1 MLNRN
6 VISTAELSVI
16 LTFSQHTEVGCSVFY
31 PDRKQSELTVATV
44 TYMSFFLSGLQT
56 WRPPPTRCQ
65 YNKTKYSTNVGV
77 FYSTKQHQRKWF
89 MWHEKRHLNW
99 KLITW
104 AGVAQ
109 SEKWLS

>member
-1 MLNRN
+1 MAHGSVGGTTEKIPSDTTGNRSRDLPTSSGCLNHYVTPVSLQRLYKIVIMLNRN

-56 WRPPPTRCQ
+56 
-65 YNKTKYSTNVGV
+65 
-77 FYSTKQHQRKWF
+77 
-89 MWHEKRHLNW
+89 
-99 KLITW
+99 
-104 AGVAQ
+104 
-109 SEKWLS
+109 